1 MVNMPPKFLSKKDKI
16 LKLEKRREIYE
27 FVNKNS
33 GCHFRDI
40 ERKLRIPGTSL
51 RYHLNYLTKH
61 NLLSAE
67 KFGNN
72 VRYFSKELTSENK
85 QLLGL
90 LRQNSMRKIVLCI
103 LKKKNCTFEDVAE
116 FVNLSPST
124 VSFYLKKLEPS
135 IIKRI
140 FNKKSHYS
148 IAIDE
153 KEILNLLI
161 TYKESFMDKLVNN
174 VIEMWDVS

>member
-1 MVNMPPKFLSKKDKI
+1 MASRYFSQKDKI
-16 LKLEKRREIYE
+16 LELEKRREIYE

-40 ERKLRIPGTSL
+40 ERKSRIPLTSL

-103 LKKKNCTFEDVAE
+103 LKKKDCTFEDIVE

-124 VSFYLKKLEPS
+124 ISFYLIKLEDQK
-135 IIKRI
+135 IINKMI
-140 FNKKSHYS
+140 NKKISYS
-148 IAIDE
+148 LAIDE
-153 KEILNLLI
+153 KEIMNLLI
-161 TYKESFMDKLVNN
+161 IYKESFVDTLVDN
-174 VIEMWDVS
+174 VIEMWD